1 MRKKTDQE
9 IIDFYINKYISNFDE
24 QDKEDTIQDMYLWI
38 LESDSLNKSN
48 KMSRIDRYWNSLLCK
63 YRKDKEIEF
72 IDYNNLKET
81 EFLDDNILENHQL
94 KELFEKLFKML
105 NWKEEQILRH
115 KYNDEL
121 TYKEIA
127 DYYSTNIERI
137 RRIDQKAI
145 RKLKHSSRSK
155 YLIEY

>member
-1 MRKKTDQE
+1 
-9 IIDFYINKYISNFDE
+9 
-24 QDKEDTIQDMYLWI
+24 
-38 LESDSLNKSN
+38 
-48 KMSRIDRYWNSLLCK
+48 MSRIDRYWNSLLCK
-63 YRKDKEIEF
+63 YRKNKEIKF
-72 IDYNNLKET
+72 IDYDDLKET
-81 EFLDDNILENHQL
+81 EFLDDSILENHQL

-105 NWKEEQILRH
+105 NWKEEQILKY

-145 RKLKHSSRSK
+145 RKLKHNSRSK